1 MTNNSPP
8 NSFFSLVLDNK
19 GDKESENESVAKPG
33 SEEEFC
39 ENRMVKEETQDSQ
52 VSENAMGLGESTSRS
67 SEDEALASSV
77 MQSDSAVHSET
88 MPHDARRVLVH
99 LMRQGSVMASQKS
112 KLFELLCRHESAI
125 RKHLSEVYLQLV
137 LDQKMGVAFVAS
149 ADYQNDIGDI
159 NVESDSENQDD
170 LELDESTTLIPKR
183 TLSLYDTLILL
194 VLRKHYQD
202 RESAGEQKIT
212 IDIERLESYLTPFLP
227 ITDHASKDRKK
238 LLARV
243 KEMVKRKVLSTIRG
257 AEDRYEIT
265 PIIRY
270 VVSASFLE
278 SMLAEYTL
286 LAQQTE
292 GASVQT
298 SPVDNS
304 RIDNIGGEA
313 IGEANE

>member
-19 GDKESENESVAKPG
+19 GDKESDNENIAKPSSDEG
-33 SEEEFC
+33 GT
-39 ENRMVKEETQDSQ
+39 ENRMVKEEAQDSQ
-52 VSENAMGLGESTSRS
+52 VSENTIGRGESTSRTF
-67 SEDEALASSV
+67 EDEALGTSAI
-77 MQSDSAVHSET
+77 QSDSAVHSET

-125 RKHLSEVYLQLV
+125 RKHLSEVYLRLV

-149 ADYQNDIGDI
+149 AGYQNHISDI
-159 NVESDSENQDD
+159 NVEAGSEGNSENQDD
-170 LELDESTTLIPKR
+170 PELDESTTLIPKR

-257 AEDRYEIT
+257 TDDRYEIT

-292 GASVQT
+292 DASVQV
-298 SPVDNS
+298 SPIN
-304 RIDNIGGEA
+304 NNGEEV
-313 IGEANE
+313 GEVNE

>member
-8 NSFFSLVLDNK
+8 NSFFSLVM
-19 GDKESENESVAKPG
+19 DKESDNKSGGKPG
-33 SEEEFC
+33 SEEESA
-39 ENRMVKEETQDSQ
+39 ENEMVKADVPESQ
-52 VSENAMGLGESTSRS
+52 LSESAMGLGESTSRS
-67 SEDEALASSV
+67 SEDEALAFSV

-304 RIDNIGGEA
+304 RIDNIGGGA

>member
-8 NSFFSLVLDNK
+8 NSFFSMVT
-19 GDKESENESVAKPG
+19 GKEFTGKNEEIG
-33 SEEEFC
+33 IFDE
-39 ENRMVKEETQDSQ
+39 DSTSDSDEINSPVVESSGGVELAQ
-52 VSENAMGLGESTSRS
+52 HEVSESTMS
-67 SEDEALASSV
+67 
-77 MQSDSAVHSET
+77 
-88 MPHDARRVLVH
+88 HDARRVLVH
-99 LMRQGSVMASQKS
+99 LMRQGSVMAAQKS
-112 KLFELLCRHESAI
+112 KLFELLCRYEVPI

-137 LDQKMGVAFVAS
+137 LDRKSGVAFVAS
-149 ADYQNDIGDI
+149 FNSGYKN
-159 NVESDSENQDD
+159 ESDNDHDDVDAGSEIEDQED
-170 LELDESTTLIPKR
+170 LELEESITLISKR

-243 KEMVKRKVLSTIRG
+243 KEMIKRKVLSTIRG

-278 SMLAEYTL
+278 SMLAEYTA
-286 LAQQTE
+286 LASDQIVLNDE
-292 GASVQT
+292 GKREQE
-298 SPVDNS
+298 N
-304 RIDNIGGEA
+304 GGT
-313 IGEANE
+313 NE

>member
-1 MTNNSPP
+1 MTNDSPP
-8 NSFFSLVLDNK
+8 NSFFSLVM
-19 GDKESENESVAKPG
+19 DKESDNESAAKPG
-33 SEEEFC
+33 SDEGFA
-39 ENRMVKEETQDSQ
+39 ENRMVKEEAQDSQ
-52 VSENAMGLGESTSRS
+52 VSENTMGLGESTSRS
-67 SEDEALASSV
+67 SEDEALATSAI
-77 MQSDSAVHSET
+77 QSDSAVHSET

-125 RKHLSEVYLQLV
+125 RKHLSEVYLRLV

-149 ADYQNDIGDI
+149 ADYQNDISDSD
-159 NVESDSENQDD
+159 VEPGSEGNSENQDD
-170 LELDESTTLIPKR
+170 PELDESTTLIPKR

-292 GASVQT
+292 GAAVQEN
-298 SPVDNS
+298 PVN
-304 RIDNIGGEA
+304 NNNGEEV
-313 IGEANE
+313 GEANE

>member
-8 NSFFSLVLDNK
+8 NSFFSLVM
-19 GDKESENESVAKPG
+19 DKESDKKSSGKPRFYEESAENE
-33 SEEEFC
+33 
-39 ENRMVKEETQDSQ
+39 MVKADAPESQ
-52 VSENAMGLGESTSRS
+52 LSESAMGLGESASRS
-67 SEDEALASSV
+67 SEDEALGYTVLQDDSV
-77 MQSDSAVHSET
+77 

-99 LMRQGSVMASQKS
+99 LMRQGSVMASQKN

-137 LDQKMGVAFVAS
+137 LDPKMGVAFVAS
-149 ADYQNDIGDI
+149 VDYQNDISDI
-159 NVESDSENQDD
+159 SLESNSENQDD

-202 RESAGEQKIT
+202 RETSGEQKIT
-212 IDIERLESYLTPFLP
+212 IDIERLESYLSPFLP

-278 SMLAEYTL
+278 SMLTEYTT

-292 GASVQT
+292 EASVQT
-298 SPVDNS
+298 NPVDNN
-304 RIDNIGGEA
+304 DGKA
-313 IGEANE
+313 IGDANE

>member
-1 MTNNSPP
+1 M
-8 NSFFSLVLDNK
+8 
-19 GDKESENESVAKPG
+19 DKESDNENAAKPG
-33 SEEEFC
+33 SDEGFA
-39 ENRMVKEETQDSQ
+39 ENRMVKEEAQDSQ
-52 VSENAMGLGESTSRS
+52 VSENTMGLGESTSQS
-67 SEDEALASSV
+67 SEDEALATSV
-77 MQSDSAVHSET
+77 VQSDSAVHSET

-99 LMRQGSVMASQKS
+99 LMRQGSVMASQKP
-112 KLFELLCRHESAI
+112 KLFELLCRHEPAI
-125 RKHLSEVYLQLV
+125 RKHLSEVYLRLV

-149 ADYQNDIGDI
+149 ADYQNDISDI
-159 NVESDSENQDD
+159 NVEPGAENQDD
-170 LELDESTTLIPKR
+170 PELDESTTLIPKR

-292 GASVQT
+292 DASVQT
-298 SPVDNS
+298 TPVN
-304 RIDNIGGEA
+304 NGEGV
-313 IGEANE
+313 GEVNE

>member
-1 MTNNSPP
+1 MINNSIP
-8 NSFFSLVLDNK
+8 NSFFSMVTGVTGKSD
-19 GDKESENESVAKPG
+19 EEVAMDYPG
-33 SEEEFC
+33 NS
-39 ENRMVKEETQDSQ
+39 
-52 VSENAMGLGESTSRS
+52 ESTDKNQDVNS
-67 SEDEALASSV
+67 DTASIAEHSV
-77 MQSDSAVHSET
+77 SDSEMS
-88 MPHDARRVLVH
+88 HDARRVLVH
-99 LMRQGSVMASQKS
+99 LMRQGSLLASQKP
-112 KLFELLCRHESAI
+112 KLFELVCRYEMAI

-137 LDQKMGVAFVAS
+137 LDQKSGVAFVAS
-149 ADYQNDIGDI
+149 PTSEHVEDLNSDE
-159 NVESDSENQDD
+159 VESE
-170 LELDESTTLIPKR
+170 ESTTLIPKR

-227 ITDHASKDRKK
+227 LTDHASKDRKK

-278 SMLAEYTL
+278 SMHDEYITLAS
-286 LAQQTE
+286 AQ
-292 GASVQT
+292 A
-298 SPVDNS
+298 
-304 RIDNIGGEA
+304 GEKRA
-313 IGEANE
+313 YE

>member
-8 NSFFSLVLDNK
+8 NSFFSLVM
-19 GDKESENESVAKPG
+19 DKESDNENAAKPG
-33 SEEEFC
+33 SDEGFA
-39 ENRMVKEETQDSQ
+39 ENRMVKEEAQDSQ
-52 VSENAMGLGESTSRS
+52 VSENTMGLGESTSQS
-67 SEDEALASSV
+67 SEDEALATSV
-77 MQSDSAVHSET
+77 VQSDSAVHSET

-99 LMRQGSVMASQKS
+99 LMRQGSVMASQKP
-112 KLFELLCRHESAI
+112 KLFELLCRHEPAI
-125 RKHLSEVYLQLV
+125 RKHLSEVYLRLV

-149 ADYQNDIGDI
+149 ADYQNDISDI
-159 NVESDSENQDD
+159 NVEPGAENQDD
-170 LELDESTTLIPKR
+170 PELDESTTLIPKR

-270 VVSASFLE
+270 VVSASFRIHV
-278 SMLAEYTL
+278 SRVHSI
-286 LAQQTE
+286 
-292 GASVQT
+292 GA
-298 SPVDNS
+298 
-304 RIDNIGGEA
+304 
-313 IGEANE
+313 ANRGCFGSNNPC

>member
-1 MTNNSPP
+1 MSNNSPN
-8 NSFFSLVLDNK
+8 NSFFSMVTGKKLTGKNEDIRVSDDDRSSDSDEVSGYENK
-19 GDKESENESVAKPG
+19 GYESG
-33 SEEEFC
+33 SPAAEGSSGDELAHHE
-39 ENRMVKEETQDSQ
+39 
-52 VSENAMGLGESTSRS
+52 AGESAMS
-67 SEDEALASSV
+67 
-77 MQSDSAVHSET
+77 
-88 MPHDARRVLVH
+88 HDARRVLVH
-99 LMRQGSVMASQKS
+99 LMRQGSVIATQKS
-112 KLFELLCRHESAI
+112 KLFELLCRHEMAI

-137 LDQKMGVAFVAS
+137 LDRKTGVAFIAS
-149 ADYQNDIGDI
+149 SNSVYKNDRDNVNDDADAGTD
-159 NVESDSENQDD
+159 VEGHEE
-170 LELDESTTLIPKR
+170 LEESITLISKR

-257 AEDRYEIT
+257 TEDRYEIT

-278 SMLAEYTL
+278 SMLAEYTA
-286 LAQQTE
+286 LASDQSSLNDE
-292 GASVQT
+292 GKQKLE
-298 SPVDNS
+298 N
-304 RIDNIGGEA
+304 GGPHA
-313 IGEANE
+313 

>member
-19 GDKESENESVAKPG
+19 REKESDNESVAKPG
-33 SEEEFC
+33 SEEEFS
-39 ENRMVKEETQDSQ
+39 ENRMVNEETQDSQ
-52 VSENAMGLGESTSRS
+52 VSENSMGLGESTSQS
-67 SEDEALASSV
+67 SEDEALATSV
-77 MQSDSAVHSET
+77 TQSDSAVHSET

-99 LMRQGSVMASQKS
+99 LMRQGSIMASQKS

-125 RKHLSEVYLQLV
+125 RKHLSEVYLRLV

-159 NVESDSENQDD
+159 NVEPGSEGNSENQDD
-170 LELDESTTLIPKR
+170 PELDESTTLIPKR

-227 ITDHASKDRKK
+227 ITDHASKDRKN

-257 AEDRYEIT
+257 ADDRYEIT

-292 GASVQT
+292 DASVQA
-298 SPVDNS
+298 SPINDN
-304 RIDNIGGEA
+304 GEEV
-313 IGEANE
+313 GEVNE

>member
-1 MTNNSPP
+1 MTNEDKGDIH
-8 NSFFSLVLDNK
+8 NSFFSMVTGKEDTSLSNEKKDSEVALSA
-19 GDKESENESVAKPG
+19 GDSECSEGALPTETSLLIDG
-33 SEEEFC
+33 S
-39 ENRMVKEETQDSQ
+39 S
-52 VSENAMGLGESTSRS
+52 
-67 SEDEALASSV
+67 
-77 MQSDSAVHSET
+77 SAVDSLSTDDSLPAEGSD
-88 MPHDARRVLVH
+88 MPHDARRALVH
-99 LMRQGSVMASQKS
+99 LMRQGVVISSQKP
-112 KLFELLCRHESAI
+112 KLFDLVCRYEVFV
-125 RKHLSEVYLQLV
+125 RRHLSEVYLQLV
-137 LDQKMGVAFVAS
+137 LDQKSGVAFVATKTS
-149 ADYQNDIGDI
+149 EYGDNDAGSNGFFDEG
-159 NVESDSENQDD
+159 NDELVEDFS
-170 LELDESTTLIPKR
+170 TLISKR

-278 SMLAEYTL
+278 SMLAEYTE
-286 LAQQTE
+286 LASDQAGECSDTNNHAQD
-292 GASVQT
+292 
-298 SPVDNS
+298 PVEL
-304 RIDNIGGEA
+304 NIQGGEH
-313 IGEANE
+313 E

>member
-19 GDKESENESVAKPG
+19 RENESDNESVAKPG
-33 SEEEFC
+33 SEEEFS
-39 ENRMVKEETQDSQ
+39 ENRMVNEETQESQ
-52 VSENAMGLGESTSRS
+52 VSENSMGLGESTSQS
-67 SEDEALASSV
+67 SEDEALATSV
-77 MQSDSAVHSET
+77 MQSESPQVHSET

-125 RKHLSEVYLQLV
+125 RKHLSEVYLRLV

-159 NVESDSENQDD
+159 NVEPGSEGNSENQDD
-170 LELDESTTLIPKR
+170 PELDESTTLIPKR

-257 AEDRYEIT
+257 ADDRYEIT

-292 GASVQT
+292 DASVEA
-298 SPVDNS
+298 SPIN
-304 RIDNIGGEA
+304 NNGEEV
-313 IGEANE
+313 GEVNE

>member
-8 NSFFSLVLDNK
+8 NSFFYLVLDNK
-19 GDKESENESVAKPG
+19 GDKESDNESAAKPG
-33 SEEEFC
+33 SEEEFS
-39 ENRMVKEETQDSQ
+39 ENRMVKEETQGSQ
-52 VSENAMGLGESTSRS
+52 VSENAMGLGESTSLS
-67 SEDEALASSV
+67 SEDEALATSV
-77 MQSDSAVHSET
+77 MKSDSAVHSET

-99 LMRQGSVMASQKS
+99 LMRQGSVMASQKP

-125 RKHLSEVYLQLV
+125 RKHLSEVYLRLV

-149 ADYQNDIGDI
+149 ADFQNDISNI
-159 NVESDSENQDD
+159 NVEPSSEGNSENQDD
-170 LELDESTTLIPKR
+170 PELDESTTLIPKR

-194 VLRKHYQD
+194 VLRKQYQD

-257 AEDRYEIT
+257 ADDRYEIT

-286 LAQQTE
+286 LAQQPE
-292 GASVQT
+292 GAAVQEN
-298 SPVDNS
+298 PVN
-304 RIDNIGGEA
+304 NNNGKEV
-313 IGEANE
+313 GEANE

>member
-1 MTNNSPP
+1 MTNNSPT
-8 NSFFSLVLDNK
+8 NSFFSLVTGKGVTGKELTGKDEDIRVADDDRSSDSDEVRGYENK
-19 GDKESENESVAKPG
+19 GYESGSPVA
-33 SEEEFC
+33 E
-39 ENRMVKEETQDSQ
+39 
-52 VSENAMGLGESTSRS
+52 GLSGDELAHHEAGESTMS
-67 SEDEALASSV
+67 
-77 MQSDSAVHSET
+77 
-88 MPHDARRVLVH
+88 HDARRVLVH
-99 LMRQGSVMASQKS
+99 LMRQGSVIATQKS
-112 KLFELLCRHESAI
+112 KLFELLCRHEMAI

-137 LDQKMGVAFVAS
+137 LDQKTGVAFIAS
-149 ADYQNDIGDI
+149 SNSAYKNDRDNGNDDADAGSD
-159 NVESDSENQDD
+159 VEGHEE
-170 LELDESTTLIPKR
+170 LEESITIISKR

-257 AEDRYEIT
+257 TEDRYEIT

-278 SMLAEYTL
+278 SMLAEYTA
-286 LAQQTE
+286 LASDQSSLNDE
-292 GASVQT
+292 GKRKLE
-298 SPVDNS
+298 N
-304 RIDNIGGEA
+304 GGPHA
-313 IGEANE
+313 